1 MFKKFFNF
9 IIKENLKLILNF
21 IFLLNLSFK
30 NISNLFTLFF
40 SKKLEFNLTNK
51 KLLVLLLL
59 NFIKNIN

>member
-51 KLLVLLLL
+51 KIISIII
-59 NFIKNIN
+59 IKFY